1 MIHGC
6 NMNINLKNTT
16 KDGVVTIHTFSYK
29 DNGSYFSTGNFEIY
43 KNGELV
49 RNISTGTDRVLTP
62 NNKNHNGNGNGYKQL
77 CLTIDGKLFNYPIH
91 KWLMVMDYKG
101 QTPEGFE
108 VDHEDGNI
116 HNNDISNLRIVTHE
130 YNRNKGYKKLVDS
143 AMSKFFIK

>member
-1 MIHGC
+1 M
-6 NMNINLKNTT
+6 
-16 KDGVVTIHTFSYK
+16 
-29 DNGSYFSTGNFEIY
+29 
-43 KNGELV
+43 
-49 RNISTGTDRVLTP
+49 STGTDRVLTP

-77 CLTIDGKLFNYPIH
+77 SLTIDGKKFNYPIH
-91 KWLMVMDYKG
+91 KWLMVMEYKG